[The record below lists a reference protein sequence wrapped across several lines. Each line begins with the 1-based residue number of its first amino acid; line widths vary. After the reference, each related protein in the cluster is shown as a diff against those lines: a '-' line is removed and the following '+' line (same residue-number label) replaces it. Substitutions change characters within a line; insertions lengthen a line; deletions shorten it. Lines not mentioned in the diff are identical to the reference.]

1 MSAYDEELLEE
12 EDEETPMA
20 ERDLADDAQ
29 WKIIQKNTFTR
40 WANEHL
46 KTVNKNIA
54 NLDSDLS
61 DGLRLVALVEVLSG
75 KKFKFVNRRPNF
87 RTQKLE
93 NVTMALEF
101 LERDEGIRIVNIDS
115 GDIVDSKL
123 KLILGLIWTLIL
135 HYSISMPMWEGEEP
149 QPQEG
154 GPTPKQRLLNWI
166 QGKVP
171 DMPIKNF
178 TTDWNDGKAIGA
190 LVDALAPGLCPDWED
205 WDPKK
210 AKQNAKEAMDAAE
223 KWLDVPQLIKPD
235 EITNPKIDELSMM
248 TYLSQ
253 FPKAKLKPGAPL
265 RPRINANKVRAYG
278 PGLEAKGNHVGS
290 PAKFTVETF
299 SAGKGELEIL
309 VLDPKGKQQ
318 PCQSNFNNDRNQTY
332 SCQYVPAME
341 GEYRV
346 IIKWAEK
353 EIHKSPWKVLV
364 EGAAGDASK
373 VTASGPGLEKSGVV
387 VSKKTHF
394 QVFTKGPPVKGRLA
408 SGIMPSPHDAG
419 KGTVEVTITDPQGH
433 RDKVKPTIHPVDKD
447 GVVLVE
453 YTAVEM
459 GLHSVSITYSSKAIP
474 KSPFGVNVSSA
485 INPKAVYATGRGIQ
499 PRGVRV
505 KQNAEFKVHTK
516 DGGKG
521 EVKVQ
526 IIGPGGVNLNCKV
539 TPSKTEEGVYE
550 CLYIPPKVGQYV
562 INITFGGQHIT
573 KSPFRVDVGPEKFS
587 KIVAFG
593 PGLEGGVVNQPA
605 CFTVETNGEVGAL
618 GFSIEG
624 PSQAKIDCKDNG
636 DGSADVTYWPTS
648 PGEYAIHIMCN
659 DEDIPQAPYMAQ
671 IQPAT
676 TAFDASKVIA
686 KGPGLEKDGVT
697 VGKPAE
703 FTVDARK
710 AGKAPLHITCIDAN
724 YKPVEVTVKDNRDG
738 TFACKYTAKSA
749 VRHTIIIT
757 WGTVGI
763 PKSPFRVNVTV
774 ECNPGKVKVYGPGV
788 EKGVKTYVKTHFT
801 VDCRAAGPGDV
812 AIALTDDKGKDVP
825 CNTIDNKDGTF
836 TVEYEPKT
844 PGTYTVQVYFA
855 TKEVPQSPIK
865 VKVESSIDLS
875 KVTVKGLETPIPLG
889 ETRKI
894 TIITTSEK
902 KKDLPC
908 KVTVMT
914 PKNKTVELTTK
925 KSPDGYTCD
934 FKPLESG
941 PHKVTITYN
950 NKPVPDSPFSV
961 EVTAAGK
968 KIPQVEVK
976 GLETPVEVGE
986 ARPISII
993 TTSMPK
999 KDAPCKVTCTNPRG
1013 KTVELPVKKS
1023 PEGYTTTWTPT
1034 DQGPHKVAVDFD
1046 KKPVPNSP
1054 FPVEVVPKGSKAPG
1068 KEKPKGEITVKGLD
1082 TPIQTGEKRVVTVVT
1097 TNAPKKDAPC
1107 TISTINPK
1115 GRSSNLKTKPVAEGY
1130 EAVFSPWDTG
1140 IHKVKVEYDGKEV
1153 PDSPFDVEV
1162 FKINVSAVVVKG
1174 LDKPIPLGE
1183 TRQISI
1189 ITKDA
1194 GKSDLPCKVIVTTPK
1209 GQTEEI
1215 PTEKSPEGYISN
1227 FTPKEPGEHKVK
1239 VEYATKEVPKSPF
1252 TVHVEVSDITPKKV
1266 GKPTEAAPEKIE
1278 PKKAAPTK
1286 AAPGEGGV
1294 TVKGLDTPVSPGE
1307 KRPVLVD
1314 TTKAPKKDAPCKL
1327 SMTNPKGRTVELKTK
1342 QVPDGYETTFS
1353 SWDKGT
1359 HVIKVEYDGKEI
1371 PESPFNVEVEKIDI
1385 SKVTVKGLDTPI
1397 PLGETRKVT
1406 ILTHETGRAD
1416 APCAVIST
1424 SPKGKT
1430 EDVPTEKIPEGYICN
1445 FTPKEKGD
1453 HKVKVT
1459 YAGKEVPNS
1468 PFSVNVEAIDISG
1481 VKVKGLEKPIMVG
1494 EKRTIS
1500 IITTSTGK
1508 KDLPCRVH
1516 VTNPKGVTT
1525 ELFTSTTPD
1534 GHETFFTPTDLG
1546 KHTVKVEVAG
1556 QEVPGSPF
1564 PVTVTKFEQRID
1576 VEGLDTPMTMG
1587 EKRDIKVLVTAP
1599 AKPNRFAPEP
1609 TCKITVQNP
1618 KGRNFEPKM
1627 DKTSKGFETFYQSN
1641 EPGPHIFKV
1650 EYNGKEIPDSPITCE
1665 VEKLEIRKIDVK
1677 GLETPIE
1684 VGEKRPIQVITKD
1697 TGKPDAPCKVTA
1709 IAPKGD
1715 TKDLPTKKIPEGF
1728 ETLYAPLEVGP
1739 HKIKVEY
1746 ANREVPKSP
1755 YPVEVQPKSG
1765 KPKETPVTVKGLETP
1780 VTVGEKRPITV
1791 TTGKPDAPCK
1801 VTATNPKGKPSD
1813 VPTKKIKDGYEATF
1827 APLEEGPYKV
1837 KVEYAGKEAPGSP
1850 FAVEVKPKTDVS
1862 SVEVKGLETPVQ
1874 PNEKRKISIIT
1885 KATKT
1890 PNAPCKVIATNP
1902 VGKPT
1907 TLPTQKTKDGYE
1919 ATFAPLE
1926 TGPHT
1931 IRVDFDNKELPKSP
1945 FAVNVEQA
1953 CDLSKVEIK
1962 GLEKPVEVDE
1972 FRPIMILTKATGN
1985 EDAPCKV
1992 TGTTPTGRTMFLPTK
2007 KVPGG
2012 YESTFNPTQMGPHKI
2027 KVEVAEKEVP
2037 KSPITTNVEAKL
2049 DIKKL
2054 QVKGLENPIMMGETR
2069 PISIITA
2076 PTGKPDLPCK
2086 VLAKGPRTPYKELPT
2101 KKTKDGYECAY
2112 TPTESGNNSVK
2123 VIYADKE
2130 VPKSPYHV
2138 DVQSPVDIT
2147 KVQIKGLEKPVDV
2160 GETRPITIDT
2170 SSTGKP
2176 DAPCRVSVTNPKGK
2190 TAELPAETAPEGYKT
2205 LFAPLEPGP
2214 HKVNVEFAGQ
2224 PVPDS
2229 PFSVDVMPAAEVGAV
2244 QVKGLETPIEVGEAR
2259 PVQINTAKTG
2269 KPDAPCRVT
2278 ATNPKGQTAELPTQ
2292 KTPEGYQTV
2301 FAPLEEGPHKVN
2313 VNFAEKEVP
2322 KSPFTVQV
2330 EPACDVGK
2338 VEVMGLETP
2347 IKVGEP
2353 RPITIMTSTTGKPD
2367 APCKVN
2373 VTNPRGQTVEL
2384 PTRKIP
2390 EGYTATMA
2398 PQEVGPHRV
2407 NVDFNGKEVPKSPFN
2422 VMAEPAI
2429 DFSKVKVTGL
2439 EKPVEVGEIRPITV
2453 DTAQTGVVDAP
2464 CQVTSTNPVG
2474 QVRELPLTPT
2484 PVGYEAQFAPLEE
2497 GPHMVAVKYAGKE
2510 VPKSPFPVQ
2519 AVPQGP
2525 PAAKV
2530 KAYGPGLERGVSEE
2544 PCKFTIDTREVTQ
2557 PGGIGVTVEGP
2568 AESKIECRDNQNGT
2582 CDVTYYPE
2590 VPGEYNINVTYADEH
2605 IPNSPFKAQV
2615 MPSGKI
2621 DVSKVRAY
2629 GPGLEPGVFLDS
2641 PTGFTVDAKSV
2652 APKGEGKVRA
2662 IVTSPSGQRTESLVK
2677 NNDDGT
2683 YDVLYTP
2690 YEQGPNS
2697 IDVTYENIPIPQSPI
2712 QVNATPGCD
2721 ASRVKAYGTGLEGG
2735 NTDTKQTFTVDVKG
2749 AGQGGLALAID
2760 GPAETQI
2767 NCKDNRDGTC
2777 EVEYV
2782 PVKKGDYD
2790 ITVKFADQHITGSP
2804 FHVGITDV
2812 VNPNK
2817 VRCYGPGL
2825 DTKEVPAGKPATFT
2839 VDATDAGQ
2847 APLDV
2852 TYTDQLGQKQPADII
2867 PVAEGKYECTYY
2879 PVDEGK
2885 CQVEVTYA
2893 NQQVPK
2899 SPFNMQVQPG
2909 SPADKV
2915 RLLGEGI
2922 KPTVPASIP
2931 VEFTIDTRDAGVPG
2945 DVDVVIQR
2953 PDGTYIRPTV
2963 INNQD
2968 GTYTVKYT
2976 PEDCGPY
2983 NVSITF
2989 GGEPI
2994 KGAPFK
3000 TVAIPTGDASKCKI
3014 TDGLQQTIPVQKETM
3029 ITVDASQAGTGKVT
3043 CRIRSPT
3050 GAEIDIDIV
3059 ENVDGTFN
3067 IQFTPANPGD
3077 YCISI
3082 KFGGQSIPEGDYI
3095 IQSGA
3100 DVTFYGTIELAVDD
3114 AEWQEYLCKQNPQV
3128 GEDFITPDQI
3138 DSVQA
3143 AAPGAG
3149 LYQPA
3154 EFRIPVGPIFN
3165 FVTAYVVM
3173 PSGKKAYPKI
3183 EDNKD
3188 GTVTV
3193 RYQPQETG
3201 LHELHLCYNQQ
3212 EIAGS
3217 PFQFHVDAVNSGF
3230 VTAYGPGLSHGV
3242 VGVPSE
3248 FTIVTKDAGA
3258 GGLSLAIEGPSKTEI
3273 KCKDNE
3279 DGTCTVT
3286 YLPTAPGEYNI
3297 TVKFADKN
3305 ISGSPFVAKVTAG
3318 EPKQRA
3324 QIGRSSE
3331 VSLKVT
3337 ETDITN
3343 LTASIR
3349 SPSKKEEPCM
3359 LKRLPNGHLGISF
3372 TPRET
3377 GEHLVNVYRNGVHI
3391 ANSPFTIMVGETEL
3405 GNAGKVKVYG
3415 KGLEEGMANEVNE
3428 FIVDTRDAGYGGLS
3442 LSIEG
3447 PSKADIECL
3456 DNEDGTCRVTYK
3468 PTEPGTYII
3477 NIKFADEHVPAS
3489 PFKVKIGGEPS
3500 ERVIERIMRHR
3511 EAVDVSHVG
3520 SECELSLKIPGTSP
3534 FDMTASVTS
3543 PSGVTELCD
3552 VVSLDDCHYSIK
3564 FIPKEMGIHTVSV
3577 KHKDMHIPG
3586 SPFQFTVG
3594 PIAGGGAHKVHAAGL
3609 GLIRGEVSQ
3618 PNEFNIYTREA
3629 GAGGLSI
3636 AIEGPSKAE
3645 VDFEDRKDGSCG
3657 VTYQVTEPGEYLIS
3671 IKFND
3676 EHIPESP
3683 FRVPITPSIGDARKI
3698 SVQALQSKGLAIGKP
3713 CSFVV
3718 NFNGA
3723 PKGKL
3728 QARVVSP
3735 SGSEDEALV
3744 QEIDEGEY
3752 AVRFIPREN
3761 GPHLIYISFDGCQI
3775 PDSPFRIQVGTVHA
3789 DPGMV
3794 QAYGDGL
3801 KTGKTGQTAK
3811 FIVNT
3816 VNAGSGALSVTVE
3829 GPSKVKLECREVD
3842 DGYEFSY
3849 TPTAPGD
3856 YLITIKY
3863 AGTNIAGSPFKA
3875 RIEGQGKPSGF
3886 QEQASVVVETVTK
3899 TSSMSK
3905 FASFM
3910 PFVSDASKVTV
3921 EGNGIKK
3928 GYRNKQCTFNVD
3940 TSQAGHNMLFIGMIG
3955 PKGPCEELCVKHYPG
3970 QPYKI
3975 TYLVK
3980 ERGDY
3985 MLAIKWGEEHIPGS
3999 PFYVKVE

>member
-1 MSAYDEELLEE
+1 MSAYDQELLDE
-12 EDEETPMA
+12 EDEEMPLT
-20 ERDLADDAQ
+20 ERDLADDAA

-54 NLDSDLS
+54 DLETDLA

-75 KKFKFVNRRPNF
+75 KKFKSVNRRPNF

-93 NVTMALEF
+93 NVTRALEF
-101 LERDEGIRIVNIDS
+101 LEQDEGIRIVNIDS

-166 QGKVP
+166 NGKVP
-171 DMPIKNF
+171 EMPIKNF
-178 TTDWNDGKAIGA
+178 TTDWNNGKAIGA

-235 EITNPKIDELSMM
+235 EMTNPKVDDLSMM

-253 FPKAKLKPGAPL
+253 FPQAKLKPGAPL
-265 RPRINANKVRAYG
+265 RPRLNAGKVRAFG
-278 PGLEAKGNHVGS
+278 PGIEPKGNRVGQL
-290 PAKFTVETF
+290 AKFTVETF
-299 SAGKGELEIL
+299 SAGKGNLDVL
-309 VLDPKGKQQ
+309 ALDPKGKQIT
-318 PCQSNFNNDRNQTY
+318 CECVFNNDRNMTY
-332 SCQYVPAME
+332 SCSYMPQME

-346 IIKWAEK
+346 IVKWSDK
-353 EIHKSPWKVLV
+353 EIAKSPFKVLV

-373 VTASGPGLEKSGVV
+373 VTAAGPGLEKTGVIV
-387 VSKKTHF
+387 GKKTHF
-394 QVFTKGPPVKGRLA
+394 EVFTK
-408 SGIMPSPHDAG
+408 DAG
-419 KGTVEVTITDPQGH
+419 KGTVEVTILDPNGH
-433 RDKVKPTIHPVDKD
+433 KDKIKPTLQPINKD

-453 YTAVEM
+453 YTPVEV
-459 GLHSVSITYSSKAIP
+459 GLHSISITFSSTAIP
-474 KSPFGVNVSSA
+474 KSPYGVNVGPA

-516 DGGKG
+516 DAGKG

-539 TPSKTEEGVYE
+539 TLSKTEEGVYE

-573 KSPFRVDVGPEKFS
+573 KSPFRVDVGPEKFT

-636 DGSADVTYWPTS
+636 DGSADVTYWPTQ
-648 PGEYAIHIMCN
+648 PGEYAVHILCN
-659 DEDIPQAPYMAQ
+659 EEDIPQAPYMAQ

-676 TAFDASKVIA
+676 KDFDASKVIA

-710 AGKAPLHITCIDAN
+710 AGKAPLHITCLDVN
-724 YKPVEVTVKDNRDG
+724 YKPVEVTVKDNKDG
-738 TFACKYTAKSA
+738 TYSCKYVAKLP
-749 VRHTIIIT
+749 VKHTVIIT
-757 WGTVGI
+757 WGLVGI
-763 PKSPFRVNVTV
+763 PKSPFRVNVSQ

-788 EKGVKTYVKTHFT
+788 EKGVKTYVKTYFI
-801 VDCRAAGPGDV
+801 VDCKDAGPGDV
-812 AIALTDDKGKDVP
+812 AIALTDDRGKDVP
-825 CNTIDNKDGTF
+825 CTTSDNKDGTF
-836 TVEYEPKT
+836 KVEYEPTT

-894 TIITTSEK
+894 TIITTAEK

-908 KVTVMT
+908 KVTVTT
-914 PKNKTVELTTK
+914 PKNKTVELTTTK
-925 KSPDGYTCD
+925 APDGYTTD

-941 PHKVTITYN
+941 PHKVTVTYN
-950 NKPVPDSPFSV
+950 NKPAPGSPFPV
-961 EVTAAGK
+961 EVLAAGK
-968 KIPQVEVK
+968 KLPQIEVK
-976 GLETPVEVGE
+976 GLDKPVEVGE
-986 ARPISII
+986 NRPVEII
-993 TTSMPK
+993 TSSMPK
-999 KDAPCKVTCTNPRG
+999 KDAPCKVTVTTPKR
-1013 KTVELPVKKS
+1013 KTVELPLKKT

-1034 DQGPHKVAVDFD
+1034 EQGPHKVDVDFD
-1046 KKPVPNSP
+1046 KKPVPDSP
-1054 FPVEVVPKGSKAPG
+1054 FNVEVVPKGT
-1068 KEKPKGEITVKGLD
+1068 KGAKKDEPTAEITVKGLE
-1082 TPIQTGEKRVVTVVT
+1082 TPIPTGEKRTIIVVT
-1097 TNAPKKDAPC
+1097 TKATKKNAPC
-1107 TISTINPK
+1107 TVSATNPK
-1115 GRSSNLKTKPVAEGY
+1115 GRSTSLKTKPVPEGY
-1130 EAVFSPWDTG
+1130 EAIFTPWDTG
-1140 IHKVKVEYDGKEV
+1140 VHKIKVDYDSKEL
-1153 PDSPFDVEV
+1153 PDSPFSVEV
-1162 FKINVSAVVVKG
+1162 YKVNVNAVVVKG

-1194 GKSDLPCKVIVTTPK
+1194 GKPDLPCKVTVTTPTGEK
-1209 GQTEEI
+1209 EEL
-1215 PTEKSPEGYISN
+1215 PTEKSPDGYTSN
-1227 FTPKEPGEHKVK
+1227 FTPKQPGDHTVN
-1239 VEYATKEVPKSPF
+1239 VEYASKEVPKSPF
-1252 TVHVEVSDITPKKV
+1252 KV
-1266 GKPTEAAPEKIE
+1266 PVQEGKGKPKPAEQEPISEKIE
-1278 PKKAAPTK
+1278 PQKTAPTK
-1286 AAPGEGGV
+1286 AAPAPGAGGV
-1294 TVKGLDTPVSPGE
+1294 TVKGLDAPVAPGE

-1327 SMTNPKGRTVELKTK
+1327 SVTNPKGRTTEMKTK
-1342 QVPDGYETTFS
+1342 QVPDGYESTFS
-1353 SWDKGT
+1353 SWDKGP
-1359 HVIKVEYDGKEI
+1359 HVVKVEYDGKEI
-1371 PESPFNVEVEKIDI
+1371 PESPFTVDVEKIDV
-1385 SKVTVKGLDTPI
+1385 SKVTVSGLETPI
-1397 PLGETRKVT
+1397 PLGETRKIT
-1406 ILTHETGRAD
+1406 IITKDTGRAD

-1424 SPKGKT
+1424 SPKDKT
-1430 EDVPTEKIPEGYICN
+1430 DDVPTEKFVDGYYAY
-1445 FTPKEKGD
+1445 FTPKEKGNY
-1453 HKVKVT
+1453 KVKIT
-1459 YAGKEVPNS
+1459 FAGKEVPNS
-1468 PFSVNVEAIDISG
+1468 PFTVSVEALDVSG

-1494 EKRTIS
+1494 EKRKIS
-1500 IITTSTGK
+1500 IITTPTGK
-1508 KDLPCRVH
+1508 KDVPCRVH

-1525 ELFTSTTPD
+1525 ELFTSKAPD
-1534 GHETFFTPTDLG
+1534 GEETFFTPTDLG
-1546 KHTVKVEVAG
+1546 EHKVKVEAAG
-1556 QEVPGSPF
+1556 QEVPGSEF
-1564 PVTVTKFEQRID
+1564 PVKVTKFEQRVD
-1576 VEGLDTPMTMG
+1576 VEGLDTPMVMG
-1587 EKRDIKVLVTAP
+1587 EKRDIKINVTAP
-1599 AKPNRFAPEP
+1599 AKPNKFAPEP
-1609 TCKITVQNP
+1609 TCKVTVQNP
-1618 KGRNFEPKM
+1618 KGRNFEPKC
-1627 DKTSKGFETFYQSN
+1627 DKKPEGFTTFFTSN
-1641 EPGPHIFKV
+1641 EPGPHIFKI

-1665 VEKLEIRKIDVK
+1665 VEKLERRKVEVK

-1684 VGEKRPIQVITKD
+1684 VGEKRPIEVITTS
-1697 TGKPDAPCKVTA
+1697 TGKSDAPCKVTA
-1709 IAPKGD
+1709 IGPKGD
-1715 TKDLPTKKIPEGF
+1715 TTELPEKKVPEGY
-1728 ETLYAPLEVGP
+1728 EAIYAPLEVGP

-1746 ANREVPKSP
+1746 AGKEVPKSP
-1755 YPVEVQPKSG
+1755 FPVDVVPKGKEKPEKPVKVTGLDKPVDVGEKRPVTVTGG
-1765 KPKETPVTVKGLETP
+1765 KPDAPGKITATNPKGKPTDVPTKKVKDGFEGIFAPLEDGPYKVKVEQDGKEVPGSPFSVDVKPVFDISKVEVKGLETP
-1780 VTVGEKRPITV
+1780 IQPGEKRKIDILTHSAK
-1791 TTGKPDAPCK
+1791 TPDAPCK
-1801 VTATNPKGKPSD
+1801 VTATNPKGKPTD
-1813 VPTKKIKDGYEATF
+1813 LPTKKTPEGFEATF
-1827 APLEEGPYKV
+1827 APLE
-1837 KVEYAGKEAPGSP
+1837 A
-1850 FAVEVKPKTDVS
+1850 
-1862 SVEVKGLETPVQ
+1862 
-1874 PNEKRKISIIT
+1874 
-1885 KATKT
+1885 
-1890 PNAPCKVIATNP
+1890 
-1902 VGKPT
+1902 
-1907 TLPTQKTKDGYE
+1907 
-1919 ATFAPLE
+1919 
-1926 TGPHT
+1926 GPHT
-1931 IRVDFDNKELPKSP
+1931 VRVDFDNKEVPKSP
-1945 FAVNVEQA
+1945 FPVKVEA
-1953 CDLSKVEIK
+1953 ALDLSKVQIS

-1972 FRPIMILTKATGN
+1972 TRPLSIVTKATGK
-1985 EDAPCKV
+1985 EDAPISV
-1992 TGTTPTGRTMFLPTK
+1992 QSTSPSGREIFLPTK

-2012 YESTFNPTQMGPHKI
+2012 YEATFTPREKGPHKI
-2027 KVEVAEKEVP
+2027 KIDLDKKEVP
-2037 KSPITTNVEAKL
+2037 QSPLTTNVVPKL

-2054 QVKGLENPIMMGETR
+2054 QVKGLEKPIMLGETR
-2069 PISIITA
+2069 PISIITSA
-2076 PTGKPDLPCK
+2076 TGRPDLPCK
-2086 VLAKGPRTPYKELPT
+2086 VLAKGPTTGFVELPT
-2101 KKTKDGYECAY
+2101 TKSQDGYECSY
-2112 TPTESGNNSVK
+2112 KPIESGQNFAL
-2123 VIYADKE
+2123 IEYDGKE
-2130 VPKSPYHV
+2130 VPQNPYYV
-2138 DVQSPVDIT
+2138 MVESTVDIA
-2147 KVQIKGLEKPVDV
+2147 KVQIKGLEKPIDL
-2160 GETRPITIDT
+2160 GETRPVVIDT

-2176 DAPCRVSVTNPKGK
+2176 DAPCKVSVTNPKGQ
-2190 TAELPAETAPEGYKT
+2190 TAELPSQQTPQGYET

-2214 HKVNVEFAGQ
+2214 HVVKVDFAGQ

-2229 PFSVDVMPAAEVGAV
+2229 PFNVDVMPAAEVGAV
-2244 QVKGLETPIEVGEAR
+2244 TVAGLETPIEVGEAR
-2259 PVQINTAKTG
+2259 PVQINTQKTG

-2278 ATNPKGQTAELPTQ
+2278 STNPQGQTAELPTQ
-2292 KTPEGYQTV
+2292 QTPEGYQTV
-2301 FAPLEEGPHKVN
+2301 FAPLEPGPHKVN

-2322 KSPFTVQV
+2322 KSPFSVDVQPKV
-2330 EPACDVGK
+2330 DIGA

-2367 APCKVN
+2367 APCKVA
-2373 VTNPRGQTVEL
+2373 VTTPKGQTVEL

-2390 EGYTATMA
+2390 EGYTATLA
-2398 PQEVGPHRV
+2398 PQEVGPHKV
-2407 NVDFNGKEVPKSPFN
+2407 NVDFNGKPVPKSPFD

-2429 DFSKVKVTGL
+2429 DFSKVKVSGL
-2439 EKPVEVGEIRPITV
+2439 DEPVEVGEIRPVTV
-2453 DTAQTGVVDAP
+2453 DTAQCGVVDAP
-2464 CQVTSTNPVG
+2464 CQVTASNPVG
-2474 QVRELPLTPT
+2474 QVRELPLQKTPT
-2484 PVGYEAQFAPLEE
+2484 GYQAQFAPLEE
-2497 GPHMVAVKYAGKE
+2497 GPHLVAVQYAGKE
-2510 VPKSPFPVQ
+2510 VPKSPFPVS

-2525 PAAKV
+2525 PASKV
-2530 KAYGPGLERGVSEE
+2530 KAYGPGLDGGVAET
-2544 PCKFTIDTREVTQ
+2544 PCSFTIDTREVTQ

-2568 AESKIECRDNQNGT
+2568 AESKIECRDNQDGT

-2590 VPGEYNINVTYADEH
+2590 VPGDYNINVTYADEH
-2605 IPNSPFKAQV
+2605 IPKSPFTAKVA
-2615 MPSGKI
+2615 PSGKI
-2621 DVSKVRAY
+2621 DVSKVKAY

-2652 APKGEGKVRA
+2652 APTGEGKVRA
-2662 IVTSPSGQRTESLVK
+2662 IVTSPSGTRTESLVK
-2677 NNDDGT
+2677 NNEDGT

-2690 YEQGPNS
+2690 YEQGPNTVD
-2697 IDVTYENIPIPQSPI
+2697 ITYENIPIPQSPVK
-2712 QVNATPGCD
+2712 VNATPGCD
-2721 ASRVKAYGTGLEGG
+2721 ATRVKAYGPGLEGG
-2735 NTDTKQTFTVDVKG
+2735 VTNTKQVFTVDVKG

-2790 ITVKFADQHITGSP
+2790 VTIKFADQHIPGSP
-2804 FHVGITDV
+2804 FHVGIKDD
-2812 VNPNK
+2812 VNPQK
-2817 VRCYGPGL
+2817 VKCYGPGL
-2825 DTKEVPAGKPATFT
+2825 ESDKVCTDQPASFT
-2839 VDATDAGQ
+2839 VDTSEAGE

-2852 TYTDQLGQKQPADII
+2852 QVTDTTGRQQPADII

-2879 PVDEGK
+2879 PVAEGPCK
-2885 CQVEVTYA
+2885 VDVTYA
-2893 NQQVPK
+2893 NQSVPK
-2899 SPFNMQVQPG
+2899 SPFNVQVQPG

-2915 RLLGEGI
+2915 ILSGDGI
-2922 KPTVPASIP
+2922 LPTVAASMP
-2931 VEFTIDTRDAGVPG
+2931 QEFTIDTTQAGKPEP
-2945 DVDVVIQR
+2945 VDVVIQR
-2953 PDGTYIRPTV
+2953 PDGTYIRPM
-2963 INNQD
+2963 IKNNED
-2968 GTYTVKYT
+2968 GTYLVRYT

-2983 NVSITF
+2983 CISVTY
-2989 GGEPI
+2989 GDKPVKGCPI
-2994 KGAPFK
+2994 K
-3000 TVAIPTGDASKCKI
+3000 TTAIPTGDASKCKI
-3014 TDGLQQTIPVQKETM
+3014 TDGLQQTIPVEKETV
-3029 ITVDASQAGTGKVT
+3029 ITVDASEAGTGKVT

-3059 ENVDGTFN
+3059 DNSDGTFSIN
-3067 IQFTPANPGD
+3067 FTPNNPGD
-3077 YCISI
+3077 YSINI
-3082 KFGGQSIPEGDYI
+3082 KFGGISIPQGEYI
-3095 IQSGA
+3095 I
-3100 DVTFYGTIELAVDD
+3100 
-3114 AEWQEYLCKQNPQV
+3114 QV
-3128 GEDFITPDQI
+3128 GEDLITPDQI
-3138 DSVQA
+3138 DSTQ
-3143 AAPGAG
+3143 AAPGVG
-3149 LYQPA
+3149 VYPPQ
-3154 EFRIPVGPIFN
+3154 EFCIPVGPIFT
-3165 FVTAYVVM
+3165 FVTAYIVM
-3173 PSGKKAYPKI
+3173 PSGKKVYPKI

-3212 EIAGS
+3212 EIPGS

-3230 VTAYGPGLSHGV
+3230 VTAYGPGLSHGT
-3242 VGVPSE
+3242 VGVPAE

-3318 EPKQRA
+3318 EPKQKA

-3331 VSLKVT
+3331 VSLKIT

-3349 SPSKKEEPCM
+3349 SPSGQEEPCM

-3377 GEHLVNVYRNGVHI
+3377 GEHLVNVYRNGQPI
-3391 ANSPFTIMVGETEL
+3391 ANSPFKINVGETEL
-3405 GNAGKVKVYG
+3405 GNASKVKVYG
-3415 KGLEEGMANEVNE
+3415 KGLQEGMANEVNE
-3428 FIVDTRDAGYGGLS
+3428 FIVDTREAGYGGLS

-3447 PSKADIECL
+3447 PSKADIECH

-3477 NIKFADEHVPAS
+3477 NIKFADEHVPGS
-3489 PFKVKIGGEPS
+3489 PFKVAIGGEPS

-3511 EAVDVSHVG
+3511 EAVDVTHVG
-3520 SECELSLKIPGTSP
+3520 SECELSLKIPASFLGYQPPTGTSP

-3543 PSGVTELCD
+3543 PNGVTELCD

-3564 FIPKEMGIHTVSV
+3564 FVPKEMGIHTVSV

-3609 GLIRGEVSQ
+3609 GLVRGEVVQ

-3636 AIEGPSKAE
+3636 AVEGPSKAE

-3657 VTYQVTEPGEYLIS
+3657 VTYVVTEPGEYMVS

-3676 EHIPESP
+3676 EHIPDSP

-3698 SVQALQSKGLAIGKP
+3698 SVQALQSKGLQIGKP

-3752 AVRFIPREN
+3752 AVRFIPKEN
-3761 GPHLIYISFDGCQI
+3761 GPHLVYISFDGCQI

-3801 KTGKTGQTAK
+3801 RTGKTDEIAK

-3829 GPSKVKLECREVD
+3829 GPSKVKLECREVE
-3842 DGYEFSY
+3842 DGYEFTYKPS
-3849 TPTAPGD
+3849 APGD

-3863 AGTNIAGSPFKA
+3863 AGTNIAGSPYKA
-3875 RIEGQGKPSGF
+3875 RIEGQGKPTGF

-3905 FASFM
+3905 FASFP
-3910 PFVSDASKVTV
+3910 PFKSDASKVTV
-3921 EGNGIKK
+3921 EGNGLKK

-3970 QPYKI
+3970 NPYKI
-3975 TYLVK
+3975 NYLVK

-3985 MLAIKWGEEHIPGS
+3985 MLAVKWGDEHIPGS